1 MSSIARRTKL
11 TALGLALVSA
21 LVLAGIGSAAS
32 GSSKAG
38 DTLVVLSDEVAP
50 ALDQDGASAA
60 NPALEEIL
68 LNIQAPLVAFPRT
81 KKGDIL
87 VPNYNVGP
95 MDFEPRLATS
105 YSKKG
110 LTWTF
115 KLRKGVKSCAGNE
128 FTADDVVYS
137 FARGKSVSGAA
148 PIGWF
153 LANVASIFNLDPL
166 TSKDPKAKEL
176 TEVKKVDDYTV
187 TVTQRNANELF
198 PRVLEIFGLNP
209 FDSKEMKANATAKDP
224 WSHNYTANKNAPGF
238 GPYCLTKWIK
248 GSETQLT
255 ANPGYYMPAP
265 QFKTIII
272 RKVPSSSNRVASIKS
287 GSADIVTNLTP
298 LEYADVAKSPDAKAL
313 SWSNNSGLA
322 LGVNFGF
329 DPWKLPTGK
338 LIRQA
343 VAYAIPYNDIIK
355 NDYLGE
361 AKPWYG
367 MCPSV
372 YFGYKPIKTYSYN
385 IAKAKALLAKAG
397 FPNGAGLEK
406 YSSGFSVYY
415 TAERRSL
422 LEPIVNRIATS
433 LKQIGITLTQK
444 PVSLAEFADRTLTKY
459 DTEMFVRDQDR
470 PLGSDVG
477 YCSLL
482 FYVSKAKGGLNSQSQ
497 FNNAAFDAMY
507 AKTTTTAGPTRLAL
521 LHKMQDLMMDELPV
535 IPIVEVNSR
544 LAVKKGISG
553 WSGETYDILNFRY
566 FTSTS

>member
-1 MSSIARRTKL
+1 MLSLARRTKL
-11 TALGLALVSA
+11 TALGLALVCA
-21 LVLAGIGSAAS
+21 LALAGIATAAS
-32 GSSKAG
+32 GTSTAK

-60 NPALEEIL
+60 NPALEEML
-68 LNIQAPLVAFPRT
+68 LNIQTPLIEFPRT
-81 KKGDIL
+81 KRGDIL
-87 VPNYNVGP
+87 VPNYAVGQ

-105 YSKKG
+105 YTKKG
-110 LTWTF
+110 LVWTF
-115 KLRKGVKSCAGNE
+115 NLRKGVKSCAGNE

-153 LANVASIFNLDPL
+153 LANVASIFSLEPL

-176 TEVKKVDDYTV
+176 TEVVKVDDYTV
-187 TVTQRNANELF
+187 QITQRNANELF
-198 PRVLEIFGLNP
+198 PRVAEIFGLAP
-209 FDSKEMKANATAKDP
+209 FDSKVMKANATAKDP
-224 WSHNYTANKNAPGF
+224 WSHNFTATKDAPGY

-248 GSETQLT
+248 GSEVRLT
-255 ANPGYYMPAP
+255 ANPGYYMPKP
-265 QFKTIII
+265 QFTNIII

-287 GSADIVTNLTP
+287 GSADIATNLTP
-298 LEYADVAKSPDAKAL
+298 LEYADVAKSPKAKAL
-313 SWSNNSGLA
+313 SWSNNSGIA
-322 LGVNFGF
+322 LGVNFAF

-343 VAYAIPYNDIIK
+343 VAYAVPYADIIK

-361 AKPWYG
+361 AKPWTG
-367 MCPSV
+367 MCPSN
-372 YFGYKPIKTYSYN
+372 YFGYKPITTYKYDL
-385 IAKAKALLAKAG
+385 AKAKALLAKAG
-397 FPNGAGLEK
+397 FPGGKGLEK
-406 YSSGFSVYY
+406 YADGFAVYY

-433 LKQIGITLTQK
+433 LAQIGITLTQK
-444 PVSLAEFADRTLTKY
+444 PISLAEFADRTLTKY
-459 DTEMFVRDQDR
+459 DTPMFVRDQDR

-507 AKTTTTAGPTRLAL
+507 AKTTTTAGPARLAL
-521 LHKMQDLMMDELPV
+521 LRKMQDLMMDELPV
-535 IPIVEVNSR
+535 IPIAEVNSR
-544 LAVKKGISG
+544 LAVKKGITG
-553 WSGETYDILNFRY
+553 WSGETYDILNYRY
-566 FTSTS
+566 FTSTD